1 MHKGTPKGLQVAV
14 DGFNRRYPI
23 GTEGLLKK
31 DDGSLLETKTRSK
44 AEVLSGHSAVIWV
57 EGVSGC
63 YLLSRFTPK
72 ARVHRAAIDEFN
84 ARADATAGK
93 ARA

>member
-1 MHKGTPKGLQVAV
+1 MNRPTPKGLQVAV

-23 GTEGLLKK
+23 GTDVLLRK
-31 DDGSLLETKTRSK
+31 DDGSLLETKTRSR

-63 YLLSRFTPK
+63 YLLSRVTPI
-72 ARVHRAAIDEFN
+72 AAVKKVS
-84 ARADATAGK
+84 A
-93 ARA
+93 